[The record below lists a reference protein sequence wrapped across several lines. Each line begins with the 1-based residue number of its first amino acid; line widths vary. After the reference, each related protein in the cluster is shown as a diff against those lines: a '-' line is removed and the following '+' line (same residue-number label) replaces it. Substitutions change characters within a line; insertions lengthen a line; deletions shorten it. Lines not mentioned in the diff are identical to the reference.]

1 MSTNGA
7 GLLSQ
12 PVERAPVI
20 MEQAACSRRRLLAAV
35 AAIAAGGFVSFQ
47 PRDYVQ
53 PLIDQGLLVA
63 LESQPAMPRLTYNL
77 VWRRDDDR
85 ELVRTVVGLVQDEA
99 DFGAANVLWGAMLE
113 NATG

>member
-1 MSTNGA
+1 
-7 GLLSQ
+7 
-12 PVERAPVI
+12 
-20 MEQAACSRRRLLAAV
+20 
-35 AAIAAGGFVSFQ
+35 
-47 PRDYVQ
+47 
-53 PLIDQGLLVA
+53 
-63 LESQPAMPRLTYNL
+63 MPRLTYNL